1 MRITSLIML
10 GVGYVLALEPDGS
23 AMTNS
28 QNSYSEPLN
37 GSTSSAQPDDE
48 PRRGGI
54 RVALRRDRRLADGM
68 AIVAAIEARLLRMR
82 VLSLNAVIDVVPA
95 EATREGGGANEQPP
109 PLPAAAFPGVGGRP
123 AGTSPPRRPRSTS
136 APRSCGALASG
147 FPEVPPRRPG

>member
-1 MRITSLIML
+1 
-10 GVGYVLALEPDGS
+10 
-23 AMTNS
+23 MTNS

-95 EATREGGGANEQPP
+95 EATREGGGGER
-109 PLPAAAFPGVGGRP
+109 AAAAPPRRRLPGRRRP
-123 AGTSPPRRPRSTS
+123 AGGDLAAASAAIDVGAEELRS
-136 APRSCGALASG
+136 ARERIP
-147 FPEVPPRRPG
+147 